1 MANYK
6 TKLHEIKAFVFDV
19 DGVFTDG
26 TVLVTES
33 GDLLRAHNAK
43 DGYAIRSAVLAGYP
57 IGIITGGTSATIPR
71 RFKMLGIEDIY
82 IGSHTKIEALEDFCQ
97 KHGLKAQ
104 EVLFMGDDI
113 PDLLA
118 MRACGLACCPADA
131 VEEVK
136 QAAAY
141 ISPFVGGRGCVR
153 DIVEQVMRLQG
164 KWYQDTGV
172 VSQ

>member
-1 MANYK
+1 MAHYK
-6 TKLHEIKAFVFDV
+6 TKLHSIKAFVFDV

-43 DGYAIRSAVLAGYP
+43 DGYAVRSAVLAGYP
-57 IGIITGGTSATIPR
+57 IGIITGGTSATIPI
-71 RFKMLGIEDIY
+71 RFKMLGIKDIY
-82 IGSHTKIEALEDFCQ
+82 IGSHTKIEALEDFCG
-97 KHGLKAQ
+97 KHGLQPA
-104 EVLFMGDDI
+104 EVLYMGDDI
-113 PDLLA
+113 PDLLV

-164 KWYQDTGV
+164 KWYQDSGV